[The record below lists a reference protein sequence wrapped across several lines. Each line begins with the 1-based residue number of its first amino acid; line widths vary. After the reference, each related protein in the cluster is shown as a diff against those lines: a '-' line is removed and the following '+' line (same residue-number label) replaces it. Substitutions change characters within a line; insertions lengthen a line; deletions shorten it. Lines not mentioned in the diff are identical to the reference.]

1 MPQAS
6 FGRAQRKEQS
16 MQSIQQKAV
25 ELLESNRA
33 TVVIGYAEGSD
44 GRVRPQFART
54 TDETAAL
61 VWDQRCK
68 QNLAVYLTKVEIK
81 KMGPAAVVATP
92 AVVRT
97 IVQMASEQQF
107 ARSFPITLVVENDQ
121 VTELAD
127 AASLE
132 TFAANHPVLFPPHV
146 TKEIEDLAA
155 MSVSER
161 FAFWENELSRCFKCY
176 ACRSA
181 CPLCYCTKCITESN
195 QPQWVSVAPHTLGNF
210 EWHINRAMHLAGRC
224 IQCGSC
230 TLACPAGIPIALLT
244 IEAANIVQREFKYQA
259 GIKSD
264 APAALS
270 SFMVDDKEAFIR

>member
-1 MPQAS
+1 MES
-6 FGRAQRKEQS
+6 L
-16 MQSIQQKAV
+16 QQKAA
-25 ELLESNRA
+25 ELLTSKRA
-33 TVVIGYAEGSD
+33 AVIIGYAEGSG
-44 GRVRPQFART
+44 GRVRPHFARAVEET
-54 TDETAAL
+54 TAF

-68 QNLAVYLTKVEIK
+68 QNLAVYLSKAEIRK
-81 KMGPAAVVATP
+81 IGPAAIVASP

-107 ARSFPITLVVENDQ
+107 VRSFPITLVMENDQ

-127 AASLE
+127 AAALE
-132 TFAANHPVLFPPHV
+132 IFAAGHPVLFPPHV
-146 TKEIEDLAA
+146 KKEIADLAA
-155 MSVSER
+155 LSVPDR
-161 FAFWENELSRCFKCY
+161 FTFWQNELSRCFKCY
-176 ACRSA
+176 ACRAA
-181 CPLCYCTKCITESN
+181 CPLCYCSKCITESN
-195 QPQWVSVAPHTLGNF
+195 QPQWVSVAPHGLGNF

-244 IEAANIVQREFKYQA
+244 IEASDIVQREFKYQA
-259 GIKSD
+259 GIKAD